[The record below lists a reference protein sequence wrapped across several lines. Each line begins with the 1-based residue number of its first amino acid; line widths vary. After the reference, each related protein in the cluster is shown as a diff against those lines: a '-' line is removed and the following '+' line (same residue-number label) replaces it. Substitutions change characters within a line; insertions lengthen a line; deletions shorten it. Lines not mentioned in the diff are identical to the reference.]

1 MDYPNQTSG
10 NGTPVQVE
18 NVQYDVKVG
27 KVRSKIGLAAFL
39 TSLSVWALALIM
51 TLLLHSVRAKLLP
64 SINDDMNGFAEQ
76 MVLSISMLV
85 PIVPLLWYLTRR
97 LNKILVENPTAIEDL
112 FFKKTIRFHLVVS
125 VIFAVWWIMVTV
137 YNILAKTILDHQ
149 NITAGMIL
157 DSVIFALIYSYVA
170 FFFFHYQNMT
180 KR

>member
-10 NGTPVQVE
+10 SGVPVQVE
-18 NVQYDVKVG
+18 NVQYNVKVG
-27 KVRSKIGLAAFL
+27 KVRPKIGLAAFL
-39 TSLSVWALALIM
+39 TSILVWVLAGIM
-51 TLLLHSVRAKLLP
+51 TLLLHSIRAKLLP
-64 SINDDMNGFAEQ
+64 SINDNMTGFAEQ

-97 LNKILVENPTAIEDL
+97 LNKILAENPTAIEDL
-112 FFKKTIRFHLVVS
+112 FLKKTIRFHLVVS

-149 NITAGMIL
+149 NITSGMIL
-157 DSVIFALIYSYVA
+157 DSVIFALIYSCVA
-170 FFFFHYQNMT
+170 FFFFYYQNMT